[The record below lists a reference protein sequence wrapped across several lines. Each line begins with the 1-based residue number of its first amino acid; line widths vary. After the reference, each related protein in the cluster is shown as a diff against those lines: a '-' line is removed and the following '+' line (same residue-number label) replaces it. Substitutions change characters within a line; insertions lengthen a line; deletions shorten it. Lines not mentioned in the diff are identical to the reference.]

1 MVAEDSCRAQFQG
14 LAGVNMVQISER
26 LRPMAKTAKVPSR
39 AKVVAKPDLPLN
51 QILRGD
57 CIEEMRRLPTA
68 SVDMIFADPPYN
80 LQLGGD
86 LFRPEGG
93 RVDAVDN
100 DWDKFDTFAVYD
112 RFTREWMAEA
122 RRILKP
128 DGSMWV
134 IGSYHNIFR
143 CGATLQD
150 LGFWI
155 LNDIVWRKANPM
167 PNFRGTR
174 FTNAHET
181 LIWASRDEKS
191 KYTFNYR
198 AMKTLNDELQMRS
211 DWVLPI
217 CGGQE
222 RLKRGG
228 TKAHPTQKPEAL
240 LYRILLACTN
250 PGDVVLDPF
259 FGTGTTGAVAK
270 RLGRNWIGCERDPI
284 YCEVAEERIA
294 AALPLDESGLKTMQS
309 PKSQPRV
316 AFGTLVE
323 TGYIAVGTVV
333 YDKARKHRATIRADG
348 SLLSDAHTGSIHKV
362 GALLQNAP
370 SCNGWTWWHLE
381 TDDGLKPLDSLRQTY
396 LLATEP

>member
-1 MVAEDSCRAQFQG
+1 MGVLERVRTAGATVAE
-14 LAGVNMVQISER
+14 
-26 LRPMAKTAKVPSR
+26 
-39 AKVVAKPDLPLN
+39 LPLD

-57 CIEEMRRLPTA
+57 CIEAMRRLP
-68 SVDMIFADPPYN
+68 DDCIDLIFADPPYN

-100 DWDKFDTFAVYD
+100 DWDKFDSLSAYD
-112 RFTREWMAEA
+112 AFTRAWLIEA

-128 DGSMWV
+128 NGAIWV

-143 CGATLQD
+143 VGSVLQD
-150 LGFWI
+150 EGYWI

-181 LIWASRDEKS
+181 LIWASLGEKA

-211 DWVLPI
+211 DWSFPI
-217 CGGQE
+217 CGGPE
-222 RLKRGG
+222 RIKKNG

-240 LYRILLACTN
+240 LYRILLATSR

-270 RLGRNWIGCERDPI
+270 RLGRHWIGIEREDDYI
-284 YCEVAEERIA
+284 AVAEERIA
-294 AALPLDESGLKTMQS
+294 AALPLDESALATMQADTS
-309 PKSQPRV
+309 APRV
-316 AFGTLVE
+316 AFGTLIE
-323 TGYIAVGTVV
+323 NRYLKPGDTLFDA
-333 YDKARKHRATIRADG
+333 KRRWSATIRADG
-348 SLLSDAHTGSIHKV
+348 SLICDAASGSIHKV
-362 GALLQNAP
+362 GAAVQGAP
-370 SCNGWTWWHLE
+370 SCNGWTFWHY
-381 TDDGLKPLDSLRQTY
+381 DDVAGLKPVDDLRQTY
-396 LLATEP
+396 LLATMP

>member
-1 MVAEDSCRAQFQG
+1 MEPDM
-14 LAGVNMVQISER
+14 GVLER
-26 LRPMAKTAKVPSR
+26 VR
-39 AKVVAKPDLPLN
+39 AKGEAAKELPLD

-57 CIEEMRRLPTA
+57 CVEAMRGLPDA
-68 SVDMIFADPPYN
+68 CVDLIFADPPYN

-100 DWDKFDTFAVYD
+100 DWDKFDSLSAYD
-112 RFTREWMAEA
+112 AFTRAWLIEA

-128 DGSMWV
+128 NGSIWV

-143 CGATLQD
+143 VGSVLQD
-150 LGFWI
+150 EGYWI
-155 LNDIVWRKANPM
+155 LNDIIWRKANPM

-181 LIWASRDEKS
+181 LIWASLGEKA

-211 DWVLPI
+211 DWSFPI

-222 RLKRGG
+222 RIKKNG

-240 LYRILLACTN
+240 LYRILLATSK

-270 RLGRNWIGCERDPI
+270 RLGRHWIGIEREDD
-284 YCEVAEERIA
+284 YVAVAEERIA
-294 AALPLDESGLKTMQS
+294 AALPLDESALSTMQADTAA
-309 PKSQPRV
+309 PRV
-316 AFGTLVE
+316 AFGTLIENRYLKPGDVLHD
-323 TGYIAVGTVV
+323 AKRRWSATV
-333 YDKARKHRATIRADG
+333 RADG
-348 SLLSDAHTGSIHKV
+348 SLICNAASGSIHKV
-362 GALLQNAP
+362 GAAVQGAP
-370 SCNGWTWWHLE
+370 SCNGWTFWHY
-381 TDDGLKPLDSLRQTY
+381 DDVDGLKPVDDLRKTY
-396 LLATEP
+396 LLATLP